1 MTGTVQD
8 PFPDDHPLRHDRALL
23 DSIRDLM
30 WKAIQK
36 TLHHN
41 VRPRSAPARTELTLV
56 GGVSAHDIMQEALIG
71 LLRHDPDGVDNWKG
85 LGVRIAQNKAKQAIR
100 SSRAHR
106 RREGLDDI
114 EIASLDMPNA
124 DGQPL
129 VDSLAGTSDT
139 EMEALRTVESLER
152 QQRIERMI
160 NQTLTDRDRAIVFRI
175 QRGETREDVRKDYDL
190 TAQRIGQIY
199 TQAFDKLRAALRDE
213 LPDIP

>member
-1 MTGTVQD
+1 MTGTAQD
-8 PFPDDHPLRHDRALL
+8 PFPEDHPLRHDRALL
-23 DSIRDLM
+23 DTICDLM

-41 VRPRSAPARTELTLV
+41 LHSRNTPGRTELTLV
-56 GGVSAHDIMQEALIG
+56 GGASAHDIMQEALVG

-106 RREGLDDI
+106 RRDGSEDI
-114 EIASLDMPNA
+114 EIASLDMANA
-124 DGQPL
+124 DGEPL
-129 VDSLAGTSDT
+129 VNSLADSSDT
-139 EMEALRTVESLER
+139 ELEALRAVESLER
-152 QQRIERMI
+152 QQSVERVATE
-160 NQTLTDRDRAIVFRI
+160 TLTDRDRAIVFRI
-175 QRGETREDVRKDYDL
+175 QRGETREGVRKDYDL

-199 TQAFDKLRAALRDE
+199 TQALEKLRAALHDE